1 MLAAAE
7 PIAGDGGVLE
17 VVLGLGVALVFAGV
31 LVRALAR
38 RAGAIRRRSRS
49 VAARTAAKP
58 MHAAARVTADARGSP
73 IDPPEPAVTRG
84 TVLVDVC
91 EPESRR
97 LADDSL
103 TPLAHTL
110 GESRRLHAAE
120 QRVAAELA
128 GLDGQF
134 WLVER
139 DVAVGARRIPFLV
152 LGATGVFAI
161 CPTDGSWTLGDL
173 AVMSGHADHVRRQLP
188 GYEGPVRGAVC
199 LAFDDMR
206 PRMWFGGESQ
216 QGRGGWLL
224 GVDWLLPWMFGFGP
238 EHGLGHGDVRH
249 LHEAAGPVWSRRS
262 SARLPVIARFG

>member
-1 MLAAAE
+1 MLAALE

-17 VVLGLGVALVFAGV
+17 VVPGLGVALVFAGV
-31 LVRALAR
+31 LVRALAA
-38 RAGAIRRRSRS
+38 RARAIRQRSRP
-49 VAARTAAKP
+49 VAARTAAKSMP
-58 MHAAARVTADARGSP
+58 AAARVKADARRSP
-73 IDPPEPAVTRG
+73 IHPPDAAATRG

-97 LADDSL
+97 LPDDSL
-103 TPLAHTL
+103 APLAHTL
-110 GESRRLHAAE
+110 DESRRLHAAG
-120 QRVAAELA
+120 QRVAAELT

-152 LGATGVFAI
+152 LGATGVYAV

-173 AVMSGHADHVRRQLP
+173 AVMSGLADHVRLQLP
-188 GYEGPVRGAVC
+188 GYEGQVRAAVC
-199 LAFDDMR
+199 LAFDDVR

-238 EHGLGHGDVRH
+238 EHGLGHGEVSR

-262 SARLPVIARFG
+262 SARLPVITRFG